1 MQGIPE
7 PCPEERDMK
16 RFDRQRLFEAAAS
29 GDVMLLEGLHQYL
42 YQNQKK
48 LSNTECEAE
57 LLRSPHQPTLVC
69 PQGT

>member
-1 MQGIPE
+1 
-7 PCPEERDMK
+7 MK

-29 GDVMLLEGLHQYL
+29 GDVMLLDGLHQYL
-42 YQNQKK
+42 HQNQKK

-69 PQGT
+69 P